1 MEQLEKWVAY
11 CVSCAEKVKTKSEVR
26 TFHDMAFG
34 AVSYYEQTLV
44 VKDDVDLF
52 AIDEVHHLWGRLKDI
67 FDDLINNTEG

>member
-34 AVSYYEQTLV
+34 AVSYYEQTLIANE
-44 VKDDVDLF
+44 DVDLF
-52 AIDEVHHLWGRLKDI
+52 AIEEVHCLWGRLKDI
-67 FDDLINNTEG
+67 FDDLMYKTEG